1 MCISGWRTFH
11 HSRRPFQGTAP
22 ESTFSGQLF
31 GCPDFSSPFVVHTI
45 SPVNLSSI
53 SFHFC
58 VLPVKPELSVTV
70 SPSHPWSRL
79 FMSSS
84 LDSPGGSISPRCV
97 PTPQAICR
105 FHHEVASPGASPVP
119 PPGLTSLLLYQ
130 HPGDSTH
137 LSLLFLIPHFPSLHA
152 LLSRDLAPRAVPHI
166 LQKLP
171 EDGGKRTTVFSPVS
185 RCDEGLAGHAVLGG
199 DDSPEEFGRLHS
211 TVPSHPVLVFRSP
224 KPLQFPIL
232 RVTSMPL

>member
-1 MCISGWRTFH
+1 MLPLWVRGHVRSGPLSCSPGTEHRPVPAKLKAPPKCISGWRTFH

-22 ESTFSGQLF
+22 ESTFSGQPF
-31 GCPDFSSPFVVHTI
+31 GCPDFSSPFVIHTI

-152 LLSRDLAPRAVPHI
+152 LLSRDLAPSCGAAHPA
-166 LQKLP
+166 
-171 EDGGKRTTVFSPVS
+171 EAS
-185 RCDEGLAGHAVLGG
+185 R
-199 DDSPEEFGRLHS
+199 GRGQAHDRL
-211 TVPSHPVLVFRSP
+211 
-224 KPLQFPIL
+224 
-232 RVTSMPL
+232 